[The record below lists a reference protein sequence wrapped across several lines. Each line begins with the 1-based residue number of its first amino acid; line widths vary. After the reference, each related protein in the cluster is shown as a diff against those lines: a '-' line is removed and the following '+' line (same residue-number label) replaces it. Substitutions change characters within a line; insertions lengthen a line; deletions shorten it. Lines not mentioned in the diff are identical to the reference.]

1 MIKRVVLAGRRVFR
15 WKGEACKA
23 CFRGLRFSAGSFA
36 VGFFLL
42 LLCFLAAPPGEAK
55 AANFIIRKY
64 DVSMKVTKQNT
75 YRIEETILVNFSSL
89 SHGIYR
95 DIPLRNDI
103 KRTDGSEDHIRAK
116 VQNIHCGSEK
126 YEISREGNNC
136 QIKLGDEDKT
146 VFGEKEYHISYD
158 YVMGN
163 DVLEDG
169 DEFYFNVIGTN
180 WETSIRNVSFCIEMP
195 AEFDESKLGMTYGE
209 YGSGTYEGLSY
220 RLDGNTIYGELDSDI
235 YLGYNEGVTVRLSL
249 PEGYFERVETTPWL
263 AYAALILGV
272 LAIGIAFLLWWLYG
286 RDDPVVETVEF
297 YPPGGL
303 NSVELAFVY
312 NGSSNNKDVVS
323 LIVYLAQ
330 RGYIEI
336 REGTKKKPGKGFT
349 LVRKK
354 MYDGLNETE
363 RVFMEGLFAKGS
375 EVTKK
380 DLENSFY
387 KTINKITS
395 MVGCRKNRE
404 KIFYANSI
412 NKGWILWL
420 LAILTCL
427 LAGFLPVKE
436 YEYSLLLGVGLPG
449 AVGIAVMISSVCLF
463 SHGNIVGRILLS
475 AAFLAG
481 GMIAYRI
488 LLEDSFSCVNGWY
501 RAAYIFSLVSG
512 FVVMFFNSYMSKRT
526 PYGTEMLGRIR
537 GFKNFLE
544 AAEKD
549 RLEAL
554 VMENP
559 QYFYDILP
567 YTYVL
572 GVSSTWMK
580 KFESITVEAPTW
592 YTGYHASAFDFMMF
606 HHFMNATMTTATS
619 SMVSTPSSGGGG
631 GFSGGGS
638 GGGGGGS
645 W

>member
-1 MIKRVVLAGRRVFR
+1 MRSEK
-15 WKGEACKA
+15 CKA
-23 CFRGLRFSAGSFA
+23 FFGGLRFSVSPFL
-36 VGFFLL
+36 VGLFLL
-42 LLCFLAAPPGEAK
+42 MICFLATPPSEAK
-55 AANFIIRKY
+55 AANFIIKKY
-64 DVSMKVTKQNT
+64 DVNIKVTKQNT
-75 YRIEETILVNFSSL
+75 YRIEETILAHFFYQ

-95 DIPLRNDI
+95 DIPLENEI
-103 KRTDGSEDHIRAK
+103 KRANGTESHTRAK
-116 VQNIHCGSEK
+116 VQNIHCGGEK
-126 YEISREGNNC
+126 YEISREGKNC
-136 QIKLGDEDKT
+136 RIRLGDEDKT
-146 VFGEKEYHISYD
+146 IFGEKEYHITYD

-163 DVLEDG
+163 DVLEDE
-169 DEFYFNVIGTN
+169 DEFYYNVIGVN
-180 WETSIRNVSFCIEMP
+180 WETSIQNISFRIEMP
-195 AEFDESKLGMTYGE
+195 AEFDESKLGMTYGR
-209 YGSGTYEGLSY
+209 YGSGTFEGLSY
-220 RLDGNTIYGELDSDI
+220 RLEGNTIYGELDSRI
-235 YLGYNEGVTVRLSL
+235 RLGYHEGVTVRISL
-249 PEGYFERVETTPWL
+249 PEGYFDRVEETPWM
-263 AYAALILGV
+263 AYAALFLGV
-272 LAIGIAFLLWWLYG
+272 LAIGIAFLFWWLYG

-312 NGSSNNKDVVS
+312 NGVSVNKDVVS

-336 REGTKKKPGKGFT
+336 QEGTKKKPGKGFT
-349 LVRKK
+349 LIRKK
-354 MYDGLNETE
+354 MYDGLNEAE
-363 RVFMEGLFAKGS
+363 RIFMEGLFAKGS

-395 MVGCRKNRE
+395 MVGCRKNKE

-420 LAILTCL
+420 LAVLTCL
-427 LAGFLPVKE
+427 VAGFVPVE
-436 YEYSLLLGVGLPG
+436 QYEYSILHGLGLPA
-449 AVGIAVMISSVCLF
+449 AVGVAVMLSSVCLF
-463 SHGNIVGRILLS
+463 SNGNIVGRILS
-475 AAFLAG
+475 SIVFLAG
-481 GMIAYRI
+481 GIAAYW
-488 LLEDSFSCVNGWY
+488 LLLNDSFSIANGWY
-501 RAAYIFSLVSG
+501 QGAYIFSLAAS
-512 FVVMFFNSYMSKRT
+512 FIVMFFNSYMSKRT

-544 AAEKD
+544 TAEKE

-554 VMENP
+554 VTENP

-572 GVSSTWMK
+572 GISDKWMK
-580 KFESITVEAPTW
+580 KFESISVEAPTW
-592 YTGYHASAFDFMMF
+592 YAGTHYSTFDFMVF
-606 HHFMNATMTTATS
+606 HHFMNSTMTTATS

>member
-1 MIKRVVLAGRRVFR
+1 MRG
-15 WKGEACKA
+15 
-23 CFRGLRFSAGSFA
+23 GLRFSASAFA
-36 VGFFLL
+36 AGLFMLFL
-42 LLCFLAAPPGEAK
+42 CVLAAPPGEAK
-55 AANFIIRKY
+55 AANFIIDKY
-64 DVSMKVTKQNT
+64 DVNMKVTKQNT
-75 YRIEETILVNFSSL
+75 YRIEETILVNFFSQ

-95 DIPLRNDI
+95 DIPVESEI
-103 KRTDGSEDHIRAK
+103 KRVDGSVNRIRAK
-116 VQNIHCGSEK
+116 IQNISCGSEE
-126 YEISREGNNC
+126 YEISREGENC
-136 QIKLGDEDKT
+136 RIKLGDEDKT
-146 VFGEKEYHISYD
+146 IIGEKEYHISYD

-163 DVLEDG
+163 DVREEED
-169 DEFYFNVIGTN
+169 ELYFNVIGVN
-180 WETSIRNVSFCIEMP
+180 WETTIRNVSFRIEMP
-195 AEFDESKLGMTYGE
+195 AEFDEGKLGMTYGR

-220 RLDGNTIYGELDSDI
+220 RLEGNTIYGELDPDI
-235 YLGYNEGVTVRLSL
+235 RLGYHEGVTVRLSL
-249 PEGYFERVETTPWL
+249 PEGYFERTDETPWM
-263 AYAALILGV
+263 AYAGLFLGV
-272 LAIGIAFLLWWLYG
+272 LAIGIAFLFWWLYG

-312 NGSSNNKDVVS
+312 NGVSDNKDVVS

-336 REGTKKKPGKGFT
+336 QEGTKKKPGKGFT
-349 LVRKK
+349 LIRKK
-354 MYDGLNETE
+354 TYDGLNETE
-363 RVFMEGLFAKGS
+363 RIFMEGLFAKGS

-387 KTINKITS
+387 KTINKITA
-395 MVGCRKNRE
+395 MVGCRKNKE

-412 NKGWILWL
+412 NKGWILWV
-420 LAILTCL
+420 LAVLTCVV
-427 LAGFLPVKE
+427 AGFVPVHD
-436 YEYSLLLGVGLPG
+436 YEYSVLMGMGLPA
-449 AVGIAVMISSVCLF
+449 AVGVAVMLSSVCLF
-463 SHGNIVGRILLS
+463 SHGKIVGRILS
-475 AAFLAG
+475 CVVFLAG
-481 GMIAYRI
+481 GVIAYGI
-488 LLEDSFSCVNGWY
+488 LLMDSFSCANGWY
-501 RAAYIFSLVSG
+501 QAAYIFSLIAG

-544 AAEKD
+544 TAEKE

-572 GVSSTWMK
+572 GISDKWMK
-580 KFESITVEAPTW
+580 KFESITVEAPAW
-592 YTGYHASAFDFMMF
+592 YVGYHNSAFDYVMF
-606 HHFMNATMTTATS
+606 HHFMNSTMTTATS

-631 GFSGGGS
+631 GFSGGGA